1 MLAFHVGAREQ
12 PTKPVITFDIPAQQH
27 QPMRLVQVGRI
38 VQPYIRPDNGLHPCL
53 TSRLI
58 KFDCPKKIGEIRQ
71 RHRRHVKMGGS
82 FDQIIST
89 DDAVREGK
97 FRVYAQMDERSA
109 HAGISP

>member
-1 MLAFHVGAREQ
+1 MLTFHVGAREQ
-12 PTKPVITFDIPAQQH
+12 AAQSMIAFDVPAKQH
-27 QPMRLVQVGRI
+27 QPMRLVRISRI
-38 VQPYIRPDNGLHPCL
+38 VQPHVRPDDGLHPRL

-58 KFDCPKKIGEIRQ
+58 KFDCPEKIGEIRQ
-71 RHRRHVKMGGS
+71 GHRRHVEMGGG

-97 FRVYAQMDERSA
+97 FRMYAQMDERSA